1 MKTKSKILI
10 EGAFPDKRD
19 LIYGGIV
26 QDCKVLS
33 NYFKLKGINIDEL
46 DTTQISNPPPSILVR
61 FLYSIRRLYKLIF
74 LLIKNEYSL
83 SMIFFSSGSSALEKG
98 IHGRIIKFFG
108 VPTIFL
114 PRAGILA
121 KELSKK
127 SFLSFLIRNL
137 LKGNNYI
144 VCQGSDMKFA
154 FKRFSNYKENQ
165 LKIINNWATPSKF
178 LEIGAKRIK
187 TEKTSSNKNYI
198 NILYVGWLEEQK
210 GVIELL
216 DASIKLIKNGYKIK
230 LNLVGSGNL
239 FRDILQRIKKLN
251 LEESIILSG
260 WVKHEDLQSHYEK
273 ADIFVIASYAEGMPN
288 VLIEAMSCGLVPITT
303 PVGSI
308 PDYIKDNINGLFVE
322 PKDINSIYKAIEKIV
337 SHNPLRKKL
346 SIASFLSAK
355 KNFKQSKNLEEL
367 EILMREFQ

>member
-187 TEKTSSNKNYI
+187 
-198 NILYVGWLEEQK
+198 
-210 GVIELL
+210 
-216 DASIKLIKNGYKIK
+216 
-230 LNLVGSGNL
+230 
-239 FRDILQRIKKLN
+239 
-251 LEESIILSG
+251 
-260 WVKHEDLQSHYEK
+260 
-273 ADIFVIASYAEGMPN
+273 
-288 VLIEAMSCGLVPITT
+288 
-303 PVGSI
+303 
-308 PDYIKDNINGLFVE
+308 
-322 PKDINSIYKAIEKIV
+322 
-337 SHNPLRKKL
+337 
-346 SIASFLSAK
+346 
-355 KNFKQSKNLEEL
+355 
-367 EILMREFQ
+367 